1 MFHEMSRQEKLDR
14 AMCRPGYRWNE
25 TLGRCIGGYAGGE
38 IKKGPAKPEQ
48 PAETANGAI
57 KQESVKR
64 AQPAP
69 APKAV
74 K

>member
-1 MFHEMSRQEKLDR
+1 MNHLSRQEMMDR
-14 AMCRPGYRWNE
+14 KMCRPGYRWNE

-38 IKKGPAKPEQ
+38 IKKDPAKPEP

-57 KQESVKR
+57 KQETVKR
-64 AQPAP
+64 AQSAP